1 MKNLVLS
8 IFAILFSTI
17 FFNVYAQSTEP
28 KYEVG
33 VKVNVLDIRKING
46 EKPVGF
52 GGIFG
57 YNLNKNISL
66 ETEVAHFPE
75 NPGGNFGQTIAMFG
89 VKAGIRTNI
98 NNDRFGFFLKARP
111 GFIKFDKNF
120 PTGNITKPLVD
131 IGGVIE
137 YYPIRNLAFRADFGA
152 AIIGFGNDTVRT
164 ITGDNVKRG
173 TTANPNFSLGITL
186 RF

>member
-8 IFAILFSTI
+8 IFAILLSTI

-33 VKVNVLDIRKING
+33 VKVNVLDVRKISG
-46 EKPVGF
+46 EKPAGF

-66 ETEVAHFPE
+66 ETEVAHFPKD
-75 NPGGNFGQTIAMFG
+75 PSGNFGQTIAMFG

-98 NNDRFGFFLKARP
+98 NGDKFGFFLKARP
-111 GFIKFDKNF
+111 GFIKFDRNSF
-120 PTGNITKPLVD
+120 AGDVTKPLVD
-131 IGGVIE
+131 VGGVVE
-137 YYPIRNLAFRADFGA
+137 YYPIRNIALRADFGA

-164 ITGDNVKRG
+164 ITGNNVKIG
-173 TTANPNFSLGITL
+173 TTANPNFSFGITL